1 MPHAVLIVPPNRK
14 PSPISTILHITH
26 TLLLPTPPT
35 ATHKHSIPLPTLQPK
50 MKLSFSSLVLASAM
64 LFVGATAGE
73 PAATNLRGVE
83 TKKRE

>member
-1 MPHAVLIVPPNRK
+1 
-14 PSPISTILHITH
+14 
-26 TLLLPTPPT
+26 
-35 ATHKHSIPLPTLQPK
+35 

-83 TKKRE
+83 TKKREY